1 MTILYF
7 MKLSSKA
14 NLYLVLATLMWGVTF
29 PVTRNALTE
38 VDPFVFVSLRFV
50 IATLILLP
58 MAYTLFYKTTK
69 PILLGSLIIG
79 MLNAAAYLCQTI
91 GLETVSSARAAFIT
105 GASVIL
111 VPFLAP
117 LFGLN
122 KPTGLDMVCALIG
135 FLGLYVLTG
144 MSHFHLSHGDLWVFA
159 GALSF
164 SLQITYLQRLTQTT
178 EHYKLLAFYQ
188 LFFTIPFVALL
199 AEGHNFSFAFQPK
212 ALIGIL
218 FCAIFA
224 TSLAYY
230 LQNKYQKF
238 SSAPKAAL
246 IFALE
251 PVFASIFGFLI
262 NGELLAKT
270 TVYGGM
276 LLLFS
281 LVLPSLLSLIRE
293 SNVSIK

>member
-1 MTILYF
+1 

-14 NLYLVLATLMWGVTF
+14 NLYLVLATLMWGITF

-50 IATLILLP
+50 IATLVLLP

-69 PILLGSLIIG
+69 PILFGSFIIG
-79 MLNAAAYLCQTI
+79 LLNAAAYLCQTI

-105 GASVIL
+105 GSSVIF

-117 LFGLN
+117 LFGLD
-122 KPTGLDMVCALIG
+122 KPTSLDFICALIG
-135 FLGLYVLTG
+135 LLGLYILTG
-144 MSHFHLSHGDLWVFA
+144 MDHFHLSNGDLWVFA

-164 SLQITYLQRLTQTT
+164 SLQITYLQRLTQAIAD
-178 EHYKLLAFYQ
+178 YKLLAFYQ
-188 LFFTIPFVALL
+188 LFFTVPFVTLL
-199 AEGHNFSFAFQPK
+199 AEGHNFSLVLQPK
-212 ALIGIL
+212 VLIGIL
-218 FCAIFA
+218 FCSVFA
-224 TSLAYY
+224 TSGAYY

-238 SSAPKAAL
+238 TSAPKVAL

-251 PVFASIFGFLI
+251 PVFASIFGYVI
-262 NGELLAKT
+262 NHELLSKPII
-270 TVYGGM
+270 YGGM

-281 LVLPSLLSLIRE
+281 LFLPSLVNILRE
-293 SNVSIK
+293 FNLSIK